1 MIKIVVTGSCGRM
14 GRTIINLAHNDKA
27 IKVVGEVDMDD
38 DLANAL
44 KGADALIDFTLA
56 KAAMGNLEIALK
68 LKKAMVIGTTGFN
81 DKELKKIKEA
91 SEKIPIVLS
100 PNMAVG
106 VNLLFGIVG
115 QLAKK
120 LGKNYDIEITEAH
133 HNKKKD
139 APSGTA
145 KGLAAEI
152 EKETGRKVS
161 MHAIRAGDIIGD
173 HTVFYAGCGERIEIT
188 HPAQSR
194 DHFATG
200 AIKAA
205 KWIVG
210 KKPKLYN
217 MRDVLGV

>member
-38 DLANAL
+38 DLAVAL
-44 KGADALIDFTLA
+44 QGADALIDFTLA

-115 QLAKK
+115 QVAKK

-133 HNKKKD
+133 HSKKKD

-152 EKETGRKVS
+152 EKETGRKVP

-188 HPAQSR
+188 HRAQSR